1 MIPSSDQ
8 GVETLDP
15 GRIRELMS
23 AGSLQQLSQIT
34 ILAETDSSNSALKRL
49 PLEQQH
55 AHALLADCQTSGR
68 GRRQR
73 NWYSPPGCNVYLSL
87 GWRFDDS
94 RGRLS
99 TLPLMI
105 AVCICRALSH
115 TGLTAY
121 GIKWPNDILAGGAK
135 LAGILVEVQAVG
147 GGTAHAVIGV
157 GVNVFMPAAGI
168 IGRQAGAVID
178 RPWTD
183 IASQL
188 RGGVSDLSRNGVAAL
203 LLEDLLQGIAA
214 FEAAGFQPFEKEWRE
229 LDLLEGRQVSMQN
242 NGMNT
247 TGIARGIDADGGLV
261 LEISNPGGKLRRQ
274 VFHAGEL
281 TEPLIYA

>member
-1 MIPSSDQ
+1 
-8 GVETLDP
+8 
-15 GRIRELMS
+15 MS
-23 AGSLQQLSQIT
+23 AGSLQRLSQIT
-34 ILAETDSSNSALKRL
+34 ILADTDSSNSALKRL
-49 PLEQQH
+49 PLAQQH
-55 AHALLADCQTSGR
+55 AHALLADCQTGGR

-73 NWYSPPGCNVYLSL
+73 HWFSPPGCNVYLSL

-94 RGRLS
+94 QRRLS

-115 TGLTAY
+115 TGLTTY

-135 LAGILVEVQAVG
+135 LAGILVEVQAAG
-147 GGTAHAVIGV
+147 GGAAQAVIGV
-157 GVNVFMPAAGI
+157 GMNVFMPAAGA

-183 IASQL
+183 LASQL
-188 RGGVSDLSRNGVAAL
+188 RGGVSDLSRNEMVAI
-203 LLEDLLQGIAA
+203 LLEDLLQGITI

-242 NGMNT
+242 NEKNT
-247 TGIARGIDADGGLV
+247 TGIARGIDGDGGLV
-261 LEISNPGGKLRRQ
+261 LDIVSPGGKPRRQ
-274 VFHAGEL
+274 VFHAGEVHVV
-281 TEPLIYA
+281 EVI

>member
-23 AGSLQQLSQIT
+23 AGSLQQLSEIT

-49 PLEQQH
+49 PVEQQH

-94 RGRLS
+94 QRRLS

-115 TGLTAY
+115 TGLTAS
-121 GIKWPNDILAGGAK
+121 GIKWPNDILAGGDK
-135 LAGILVEVQAVG
+135 LAGILVEVQAAG

-157 GVNVFMPAAGI
+157 GVNVFMPAAGA
-168 IGRQAGAVID
+168 IGRQAGAVIN

-203 LLEDLLQGIAA
+203 LLEDLLHGIAA
-214 FEAAGFQPFEKEWRE
+214 FEPSGFQPFEREWRE
-229 LDLLEGRQVSMQN
+229 LDLLEGKEVLIQH
-242 NGMNT
+242 NGTKT
-247 TGIARGIDADGGLV
+247 TGIARGVDVDGGLV
-261 LEISNPGGKLRRQ
+261 LETKNPEGSLVRQ
-274 VFHAGEL
+274 IFHAGEVE
-281 TEPLIYA
+281 EPLIYS

>member
-1 MIPSSDQ
+1 
-8 GVETLDP
+8 
-15 GRIRELMS
+15 MS
-23 AGSLQQLSQIT
+23 AGSLQRLGRIT

-55 AHALLADCQTSGR
+55 AHALLAECQTSGR

-94 RGRLS
+94 QGRLS

-115 TGLTAY
+115 TGLRAH

-135 LAGILVEVQAVG
+135 LAGILVEVQAAG
-147 GGTAHAVIGV
+147 GGAAHAVIGV
-157 GVNVFMPAAGI
+157 GVNVFMPAAGAT
-168 IGRQAGAVID
+168 GREAGEVID

-188 RGGVSDLSRNGVAAL
+188 PVGVPGLSRNGVAAL
-203 LLEDLLQGIAA
+203 LLEDLLAGIAA
-214 FEAAGFQPFEKEWRE
+214 FEAAGFQPFESEWRE
-229 LDLLEGRQVSMQN
+229 LDLLEAKEVQIQH
-242 NGMNT
+242 NGTHTN
-247 TGIARGIDADGGLV
+247 GIARGIDADGGLV
-261 LEISNPGGKLRRQ
+261 LEITNPGGKPVRQ
-274 VFHAGEL
+274 IFHAGEVRVH
-281 TEPLIYA
+281 YV

>member
-1 MIPSSDQ
+1 MNPSGKQ
-8 GVETLDP
+8 PVENLDP
-15 GRIRELMS
+15 GRIKKLMS
-23 AGSLQQLSQIT
+23 AGALQRLGQIT

-49 PLEQQH
+49 PLERQH
-55 AHALLADCQTSGR
+55 AHALLAESQTSGR

-87 GWRFDDS
+87 GWRFDEGK
-94 RGRLS
+94 GRLS

-105 AVCICRALSH
+105 AVCICRALSR

-135 LAGILVEVQAVG
+135 LAGILVEVQAAG
-147 GGTAHAVIGV
+147 GGAAHAVIGV
-157 GVNVFMPAAGI
+157 GVNVFMPAAGV
-168 IGRQAGAVID
+168 IGREARAVID

-188 RGGVSDLSRNGVAAL
+188 PAGVPDLSRNGVAAL
-203 LLEDLLQGIAA
+203 LLEDILNGIAA

-229 LDLLEGRQVSMQN
+229 LDLLDGREVMIQHN
-242 NGMNT
+242 ETNI

-261 LEISNPGGKLRRQ
+261 LEIKTPGDSPVRQ
-274 VFHAGEL
+274 VFHAGEVRVHH
-281 TEPLIYA
+281 A

>member
-8 GVETLDP
+8 AVETLDP
-15 GRIRELMS
+15 ERIRKLMS
-23 AGSLQQLSQIT
+23 AGSLQRLSQIT
-34 ILAETDSSNSALKRL
+34 ILADTDSSNSALKRL
-49 PLEQQH
+49 PLAQQH
-55 AHALLADCQTSGR
+55 AHALLADCQTGGR

-94 RGRLS
+94 QGRLS
-99 TLPLMI
+99 TLPLMV
-105 AVCICRALSH
+105 AVCTCRALSH

-135 LAGILVEVQAVG
+135 LAGILVEVQAAG

-157 GVNVFMPAAGI
+157 GVNVIMPVAGA

-203 LLEDLLQGIAA
+203 LLEALVHGIAV

-229 LDLLEGRQVSMQN
+229 LDLLEGRQVSLHN
-242 NGMNT
+242 KGMST

-261 LEISNPGGKLRRQ
+261 LEIGNAGGKLCRQ
-274 VFHAGEL
+274 VFHAGEVHVV
-281 TEPLIYA
+281 EVF

>member
-1 MIPSSDQ
+1 MNPSSGQ
-8 GVETLDP
+8 PVETLDP
-15 GRIRELMS
+15 GRIRKLMS
-23 AGSLQQLSQIT
+23 AGSLQRLGKIT

-87 GWRFDDS
+87 GWRFDNS
-94 RGRLS
+94 HGRLS
-99 TLPLMI
+99 TLPLTI

-135 LAGILVEVQAVG
+135 LAGILVEVQAAG
-147 GGTAHAVIGV
+147 GGAAHAVIGV
-157 GVNVFMPAAGI
+157 GVNVFMPAAGAM
-168 IGRQAGAVID
+168 GREAGTVID

-188 RGGVSDLSRNGVAAL
+188 PAGATDLSRNGVTAL
-203 LLEDLLQGIAA
+203 LLEDLLNGIVA
-214 FEAAGFQPFEKEWRE
+214 FEAAGFQPFESEWRK
-229 LDLLEGRQVSMQN
+229 LDLLDGKEVQIQHN
-242 NGMNT
+242 ETLIN
-247 TGIARGIDADGGLV
+247 GIARGVDADGGLV
-261 LEISNPGGKLRRQ
+261 LETENPGGSLERQ
-274 VFHAGEL
+274 IFHAGEVSVHH
-281 TEPLIYA
+281 A

>member
-1 MIPSSDQ
+1 MNPSGKQ
-8 GVETLDP
+8 PVENLDP
-15 GRIRELMS
+15 GRIKMLMS
-23 AGSLQQLSQIT
+23 AESLQRLDQIT

-49 PLEQQH
+49 PLERQH
-55 AHALLADCQTSGR
+55 ARALLAECQTSGR

-87 GWRFDDS
+87 GWRFDES

-105 AVCICRALSH
+105 AVCICRALSR
-115 TGLTAY
+115 TGLTAH
-121 GIKWPNDILAGGAK
+121 GIKWPNDILAGGSK
-135 LAGILVEVQAVG
+135 LAGILVEVQAAG
-147 GGTAHAVIGV
+147 GGAAHAVIGV
-157 GVNVFMPAAGI
+157 GVNVFMPAAGV
-168 IGRQAGAVID
+168 IGREAGTVID

-188 RGGVSDLSRNGVAAL
+188 SVGVSDLSRNGVAAL
-203 LLEDLLQGIAA
+203 LLEGLLDGIVA

-229 LDLLEGRQVSMQN
+229 LDLLEGREVLIQH
-242 NGMNT
+242 NGSNT

-261 LEISNPGGKLRRQ
+261 LETKNPGGSLDRKI
-274 VFHAGEL
+274 FHAGEVRVHH
-281 TEPLIYA
+281 A

>member
-1 MIPSSDQ
+1 MNPSSGQ
-8 GVETLDP
+8 PVETLDP
-15 GRIRELMS
+15 GRIRKLMS
-23 AGSLQQLSQIT
+23 AGSLQRLGKIT

-87 GWRFDDS
+87 GWRFDNS
-94 RGRLS
+94 QGRLS

-135 LAGILVEVQAVG
+135 LAGILVEVQAAG
-147 GGTAHAVIGV
+147 GGAAHAVIGV
-157 GVNVFMPAAGI
+157 GVNVFMPAAGVT
-168 IGRQAGAVID
+168 GREAGAVID

-188 RGGVSDLSRNGVAAL
+188 PAGAPDLSRNGVSAL
-203 LLEDLLQGIAA
+203 LLEDLLNGIVA
-214 FEAAGFQPFEKEWRE
+214 FEAAGFQPFESEWRK
-229 LDLLEGRQVSMQN
+229 LDLLDGKEVQIQHDGTHIN
-242 NGMNT
+242 
-247 TGIARGIDADGGLV
+247 GIARGIDADGGLV
-261 LEISNPGGKLRRQ
+261 LEIDNPGGKPVRQ
-274 VFHAGEL
+274 IFHAGEVSVHH
-281 TEPLIYA
+281 A

>member
-1 MIPSSDQ
+1 
-8 GVETLDP
+8 
-15 GRIRELMS
+15 MS
-23 AGSLQQLSQIT
+23 ARSLQQLSQIT

-49 PLEQQH
+49 PLAQQH
-55 AHALLADCQTSGR
+55 AHALLADCQTGGR

-73 NWYSPPGCNVYLSL
+73 NWFSPPGCNVYLSL

-94 RGRLS
+94 QRRLS

-135 LAGILVEVQAVG
+135 LAGILVEVQAAG
-147 GGTAHAVIGV
+147 GGAAQAVIGV
-157 GVNVFMPAAGI
+157 GMNVFMPAAGA

-183 IASQL
+183 LASQL
-188 RGGVSDLSRNGVAAL
+188 RGGVSDLSRNEIVAL
-203 LLEDLLQGIAA
+203 LLEDLLQGITT

-229 LDLLEGRQVSMQN
+229 LDLLEGRQVSIQN
-242 NGMNT
+242 NEKNA
-247 TGIARGIDADGGLV
+247 TGIARGIDGDGGLV
-261 LEISNPGGKLRRQ
+261 LEIVNPGGKQRRQ
-274 VFHAGEL
+274 VFHAGEVHVV
-281 TEPLIYA
+281 EVI